1 MYSLPEQDHV
11 LQVKPHPFGWLMSH
25 LCSSS
30 CLHPQPPPPT
40 RNCWAVPPG
49 QDPSDVGS
57 RIHAGKQEHNS
68 IVFSSFPCAHAFMDQ
83 SAMML

>member
-30 CLHPQPPPPT
+30 CLHPQPPPLQETAGLCPQGRT
-40 RNCWAVPPG
+40 PVMWGPESMLESRNTTLLCFPASPVP
-49 QDPSDVGS
+49 
-57 RIHAGKQEHNS
+57 
-68 IVFSSFPCAHAFMDQ
+68 
-83 SAMML
+83 MLSWIRAQ